1 MAVFTNELKLDT
13 SSFQSSLKKAASDSK
28 TSAEQITQSLTIK
41 ADVDTKQATASL
53 TSFANETKSKVADIG
68 GQLKEGLGSSL
79 QGLGGAITGG
89 IIGGGVVAGVQA
101 AAGKIVEGF
110 QFVIDKG
117 SEFQSNLAALSAIT
131 GVSGAELDKFGE
143 KAKELAGRFGGDA
156 TTQVQSFQTILSK
169 FGPALANTPDA
180 LNAVSEN
187 VNVLAKAAGLD
198 AKGSVDALSNALL
211 QFGVDASDPAKLAAE
226 SGRFINVLAASAKE
240 GAAEI
245 PQVSEAILQAGVA
258 AKGANLSFEETNAA
272 IQALAVGGKVGSEAG
287 VGLRNV
293 LGALIKTTGPGEEA
307 LKGVGLSIADLG
319 QTLTTQGLQ
328 AALGQLQ
335 GGINK
340 LGTDAEKA
348 AFKATLFGTENAAA
362 AGILLDQVDT
372 IGQFTKAM
380 TGTSEATV
388 QAEKNMA
395 TFSEFMSRV
404 QANLGNVAIGIF
416 QGFEKAF
423 AMLAELTGGSV
434 GKAFD
439 QISIAVQNM
448 YAIVEPILLAIGGVI
463 MGTLVV
469 AINMLATAFQIF
481 YGTVN
486 TIFDGIKKAIQ
497 PVIDAI
503 LQAFG
508 IDGAMGES
516 IDVVQMFKDALS
528 TVSSVLSAV
537 GEVVSLVGGFIIEL
551 LLTPLQAI
559 VTVVVAVVK
568 QIREWIG
575 VSKESNEETKKGAG
589 FLDILRNAFV
599 NIKGTIGG
607 VTEAFRAIKLVVS
620 EFFVALTN
628 FDIAAALKAFTGFG
642 DKVAA
647 AYNKGFDDTL
657 KQAKIPAPDK
667 KDFSGV
673 TDFFAKIQAD
683 IARVSGT
690 LDTTTA
696 SALKKSKE
704 ELKQAVNV
712 TADAG
717 KLTAE
722 QAKILTD
729 QINAL
734 KKKRVLDNDADKD
747 KAKAQESEFAKAQKI
762 LKAEEARLKS
772 VRDTTLA
779 LEQQRGLSGDALK
792 LRAAQLE
799 KADID
804 KIIAEAQRLFK
815 VETDKE
821 GRAISTTVGL
831 DTDKESV
838 EQVKTEYDKLLVGKI
853 QADLKLRDPK
863 FWYPQVKQALDV
875 FNQFRGGISLQASI
889 ELKKQAFTALAK
901 GAAVLGFDFL
911 KVTKKAFNLGDALQ
925 DTAKT
930 AADAITKIDW
940 NKVFAKPAKASEEAT
955 AKIVDSIT
963 EGTLS
968 YQDGVDKL
976 AESVEKVPTV
986 FEAVRMQLNET
997 FKALTTETTNALAT
1011 AASGA
1016 KSFGDV
1022 YDELA
1027 NVAGA
1032 AFGQLLTEQENFGKT
1047 FLLLALDT
1055 LDALVPI
1062 LVAQITGFSLASA
1075 ESVASAGTLG
1085 LIKAAALTA
1094 LLKAIVA
1101 AARAGVQGF
1110 AEGGYTGNGG
1120 KYETAGVVHK
1130 GEFVINKE
1138 NTSKFRG
1145 ILEQMNQGKLPLTMN
1160 AQFANPQIGTEMSGM
1175 RQELSAI
1182 RQRLDR
1188 MPDGIQGRMN
1198 VGVNVGLDTYLFRRD
1213 NYRAAVAGLR
1223 G

>member
-13 SSFQSSLKKAASDSK
+13 SSFQTSLKKAASDSK
-28 TSAEQITQSLTIK
+28 TSADQITQALTIK
-41 ADVDTKQATASL
+41 ADVDTKQASASL
-53 TSFANETKSKVADIG
+53 ASFASEAKSKVADVG
-68 GQLKEGLGSSL
+68 AQLKEGLGSSL
-79 QGLGGAITGG
+79 SGLGAGITGG
-89 IIGGGVVAGVQA
+89 IIGGGVVAGVEA

-131 GVSGAELDKFGE
+131 GVSGADLDKFGE
-143 KAKELAGRFGGDA
+143 KAQALAAKFGGDA

-187 VNVLAKAAGLD
+187 VNILAKAAGLD

-226 SGRFINVLAASAKE
+226 SGRFINVLASSAKE

-245 PQVSEAILQAGVA
+245 PQVAEAILQAGVA

-293 LGALIKTTGPGEEA
+293 LGLLIKQSGPGAEA
-307 LKGVGLSIADLG
+307 LAGVGLSAEQLG
-319 QTLTTQGLQ
+319 KTLTTQGLQ
-328 AALGQLQ
+328 AALGELQ

-340 LGTDAEKA
+340 LGSDAEKA

-362 AGILLDQVDT
+362 AGILLDNVDT

-404 QANLGNVAIGIF
+404 KANLGNVAIDIF

-423 AMLAELTGGSV
+423 GMLAELTGGQV

-439 QISIAVQNM
+439 EIGETVKNM
-448 YAIVEPILLAIGGVI
+448 YAIVEPILMAIGGVI

-469 AINMLATAFQIF
+469 AINMLATAFQVSFGII
-481 YGTVN
+481 N
-486 TIFDGIKKAIQ
+486 SIFDGIKNALQ
-497 PVIDAI
+497 PVINAI
-503 LQAFG
+503 MQAFG
-508 IDGAMGES
+508 MDGAMGQS

-528 TVSSVLSAV
+528 TVTSVLSAV
-537 GEVVSLVGGFIIEL
+537 GEVVSMVGKFVIEL

-559 VTVVVAVVK
+559 VGVITAVITK
-568 QIREWIG
+568 IREWIG
-575 VSKESNEETKKGAG
+575 VSKESNDETKRGAG
-589 FLDILRNAFV
+589 FLDILRNAFA

-607 VTEAFRAIKLVVS
+607 VTEAFREIKNVIG
-620 EFFVALTN
+620 EFFNALAS
-628 FDIAAALKAFTGFG
+628 FDITAALKAFTGFG

-647 AYNKGFDDTL
+647 AYNKGFNEATG
-657 KQAKIPAPDK
+657 KAVENQKA
-667 KDFSGV
+667 V
-673 TDFFAKIQAD
+673 TDEVNKTEKAVT
-683 IARVSGT
+683 RLG
-690 LDTTTA
+690 TTTA
-696 SALKKSKE
+696 
-704 ELKQAVNV
+704 
-712 TADAG
+712 TATG
-717 KLTAE
+717 
-722 QAKILTD
+722 
-729 QINAL
+729 
-734 KKKRVLDNDADKD
+734 
-747 KAKAQESEFAKAQKI
+747 KAKKETEKAQDSEFAKAKDI
-762 LKAEEARLKS
+762 LKALETKLKLE
-772 VRDTTLA
+772 RETTLA
-779 LEQQRGLSGDALK
+779 LEQQAGLSGEALK
-792 LRAAQLE
+792 FRAGQLE
-799 KADID
+799 KADVE
-804 KIIAEAQRLFK
+804 KVLAEAQRLLK
-815 VETDKE
+815 VTTDKQ

-831 DTDKESV
+831 NADKENV
-838 EQVKTEYDKLLVGKI
+838 DQVTQEYNKILVDKIKV
-853 QADLKLRDPK
+853 DVKLRDPK
-863 FWYPQVKQALDV
+863 YWCPQVQQAL
-875 FNQFRGGISLQASI
+875 NLLAEFRGGATIPVKV
-889 ELKKQAFTALAK
+889 EEPKKGFDL
-901 GAAVLGFDFL
+901 GAAI
-911 KVTKKAFNLGDALQ
+911 TN
-925 DTAKT
+925 TAKT
-930 AADAITKIDW
+930 AAEAITKIDW
-940 NKVFAKPAKASEEAT
+940 NKVFARPAKASEEAT

-968 YQDGVDKL
+968 YQDGIDKL
-976 AESVEKVPTV
+976 SESIEKVPTV
-986 FEAVRMQLNET
+986 FEAIRMQLNET
-997 FKALTTETTNALAT
+997 FAALTQETIGALAKASEGAT
-1011 AASGA
+1011 A
-1016 KSFGDV
+1016 FGDV

-1032 AFGQLLTEQENFGKT
+1032 AFAQIITEQKDFGKA
-1047 FLLLALDT
+1047 FLLVALDV

-1062 LVAQITGFSLASA
+1062 LVAQITGLSLASA
-1075 ESVASAGTLG
+1075 ESVASGTTLG
-1085 LIKAAALTA
+1085 LIKAAAITA
-1094 LLKAIVA
+1094 VLKAIVA

-1120 KYETAGVVHK
+1120 KYQPAGVVHK

-1145 ILEQMNQGKLPLTMN
+1145 ILEQMNQGKLPLMMN
-1160 AQFANPQIGTEMSGM
+1160 ASIANPEMQNEMYGM
-1175 RQELSAI
+1175 RQELAAI
-1182 RQRLDR
+1182 RDRLDR

>member
-1 MAVFTNELKLDT
+1 MAVFSNELKLDT
-13 SSFQSSLKKAASDSK
+13 SSFQTSLKKAASDSK
-28 TSAEQITQSLTIK
+28 TSADQITQALTIK
-41 ADVDTKQATASL
+41 ADVDTKQASASL
-53 TSFANETKSKVADIG
+53 ASFASEAKSKVADVG
-68 GQLKEGLGSSL
+68 AQLKEGLGSSL
-79 QGLGGAITGG
+79 SGLGAGITGG

-131 GVSGAELDKFGE
+131 GVSGADLDKFGE
-143 KAKELAGRFGGDA
+143 KAKDLAGKFGGDA

-169 FGPALANTPDA
+169 FGPALANTPEA

-187 VNVLAKAAGLD
+187 VNILAKAAGLD

-293 LGALIKTTGPGEEA
+293 LGLLIKQSGPGAEA
-307 LKGVGLSIADLG
+307 LAAVGLSAEQLG
-319 QTLTTQGLQ
+319 KTLTTQGLQ
-328 AALGQLQ
+328 AALTELR
-335 GGINK
+335 GGIDK
-340 LGTDAEKA
+340 LGSDAEKA
-348 AFKATLFGTENAAA
+348 AFKATLFGTENAAT

-404 QANLGNVAIGIF
+404 KANLGNVAIDIF

-423 AMLAELTGGSV
+423 GMLAELTGGQV

-439 QISIAVQNM
+439 EIGETVKNM
-448 YAIVEPILLAIGGVI
+448 YAIVEPILMAIGGVI

-469 AINMLATAFQIF
+469 AINMLATAFQVSFGII
-481 YGTVN
+481 N
-486 TIFDGIKKAIQ
+486 SIFDGIKNAIQ
-497 PVIDAI
+497 PVIDVI
-503 LQAFG
+503 KKAFG
-508 IDGAMGES
+508 LDGEMGKS
-516 IDVVQMFKDALS
+516 IDVVQMFKNALNAV
-528 TVSSVLSAV
+528 TTVLSGV
-537 GEVVSLVGGFIIEL
+537 GEVVSMVGGLVIEF
-551 LLTPLQAI
+551 LLTPLQALAGI
-559 VTVVVAVVK
+559 FAGIITKVM
-568 QIREWIG
+568 EWIG
-575 VSKESNEETKKGAG
+575 VTKESNKTVQTQGSLLDDLKTT
-589 FLDILRNAFV
+589 FL

-607 VTEAFRAIKLVVS
+607 VTEAFREIKIVIG
-620 EFFVALTN
+620 EFFTALAS
-628 FDIAAALKAFTGFG
+628 FDIKAALNAFTGFG
-642 DKVAA
+642 ERVRQ
-647 AYNKGFDDTL
+647 AYDKGFN
-657 KQAKIPAPDK
+657 KVKEEAIY
-667 KDFSGV
+667 
-673 TDFFAKIQAD
+673 
-683 IARVSGT
+683 
-690 LDTTTA
+690 
-696 SALKKSKE
+696 KE
-704 ELKQAVNV
+704 ELKRYEERKAAAEEASKAQQASAAASSKATEKETSQYKLAKKALDDFIDSQKTARKEFELTLARREAAGEPVNV
-712 TADAG
+712 KFELEQFDAAAI
-717 KLTAE
+717 K
-722 QAKILTD
+722 D
-729 QINAL
+729 
-734 KKKRVLDNDADKD
+734 RVQ
-747 KAKAQESEFAKAQKI
+747 KAQELLRIELGPDGLPI
-762 LKAEEARLKS
+762 N
-772 VRDTTLA
+772 TTLKLNKDESKTSILQDFRELQIEA
-779 LEQQRGLSGDALK
+779 ELK
-792 LRAAQLE
+792 
-799 KADID
+799 
-804 KIIAEAQRLFK
+804 
-815 VETDKE
+815 
-821 GRAISTTVGL
+821 
-831 DTDKESV
+831 
-838 EQVKTEYDKLLVGKI
+838 
-853 QADLKLRDPK
+853 DLKLKGPA
-863 FWYPQVKQALDV
+863 QVEITEVNLIRKGPVDLTKALGRQAALLQLTAQELAIKPTLD
-875 FNQFRGGISLQASI
+875 
-889 ELKKQAFTALAK
+889 ETAFKTFGDNA
-901 GAAVLGFDFL
+901 
-911 KVTKKAFNLGDALQ
+911 TK
-925 DTAKT
+925 
-930 AADAITKIDW
+930 AITKIDW
-940 NKVFAKPAKASEEAT
+940 NKVFARPAKASEEAT

-968 YQDGVDKL
+968 YQDGIDKL
-976 AESVEKVPTV
+976 SESIEKVPTV

-997 FKALTTETTNALAT
+997 FKALTQETIGALAKASEGAT
-1011 AASGA
+1011 A
-1016 KSFGDV
+1016 FGDV

-1032 AFGQLLTEQENFGKT
+1032 AFAQIITEQKDFGKA
-1047 FLLLALDT
+1047 FLLVALDV

-1062 LVAQITGFSLASA
+1062 LVAQITGISLASV
-1075 ESVASAGTLG
+1075 ESVASGTTLG
-1085 LIKAAALTA
+1085 LIKAAAITA
-1094 LLKAIVA
+1094 VLKAIVA

-1120 KYETAGVVHK
+1120 KYQPAGVVHK

-1145 ILEQMNQGKLPLTMN
+1145 ILEQMNQGKLPLTMS
-1160 AQFANPQIGTEMSGM
+1160 ASIANPEIQNEMYGM
-1175 RQELSAI
+1175 RQELAAI